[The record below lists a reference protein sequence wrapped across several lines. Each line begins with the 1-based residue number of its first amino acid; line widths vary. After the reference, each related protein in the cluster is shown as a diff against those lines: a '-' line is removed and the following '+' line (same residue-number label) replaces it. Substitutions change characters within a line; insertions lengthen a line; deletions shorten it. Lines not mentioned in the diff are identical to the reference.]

1 MDTLSLVKLLDLTQ
15 QACKLLRKQKFH
27 KKKTEQQQQMLD
39 NLEQILSRI
48 QQAET
53 DAMVS
58 TYDMHFSSV
67 ICTYLWYTCITV
79 HTLHG

>member
-15 QACKLLRKQKFH
+15 QACKLLRKQKLH
-27 KKKTEQQQQMLD
+27 KKKTEQKQQLLD

-58 TYDMHFSSV
+58 TYDMRLSSV
-67 ICTYLWYTCITV
+67 ICTYIW
-79 HTLHG
+79 

>member
-1 MDTLSLVKLLDLTQ
+1 MWVTFHHSFSDDLTL
-15 QACKLLRKQKFH
+15 QACQLLRKQKLH
-27 KKKTEQQQQMLD
+27 KKKSEQQQQMMD

-58 TYDMHFSSV
+58 
-67 ICTYLWYTCITV
+67 ICITSSCISCLCTFV
-79 HTLHG
+79 QYVMVTPTLP